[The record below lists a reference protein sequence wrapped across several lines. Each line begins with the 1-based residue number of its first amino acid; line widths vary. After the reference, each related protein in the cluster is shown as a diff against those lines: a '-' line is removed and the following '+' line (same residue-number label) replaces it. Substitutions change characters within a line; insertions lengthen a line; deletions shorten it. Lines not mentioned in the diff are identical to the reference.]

1 MSTANRNKLGATTLV
16 LVVLAFVVAVVATN
30 VWLRGVRIDLTE
42 NNLYTLGE
50 GTQAVLDGIEE
61 PINLYF
67 FFSNEATEQL
77 PSLRAYATRV
87 REMLEEIE
95 DNAPSGKLVLNVV
108 DPLPFSEEEDRA
120 EQLGLQAANIG
131 PAGEAVY
138 FGLAGTN
145 SVGATDRIPF
155 FQPDPRKEAF
165 LEYDIARLIYNLAN
179 PDKTVVGLL
188 TSAPIGGGFD
198 PATQQPSQPWVIVDQ
213 AKQVLEVRTLPTSAV
228 AIDSDVDVLWIVH
241 PQGLD
246 ESTLYAI
253 DQFVMRGGRALVF
266 VDPQAEILAGAN
278 PSGLPFGGA
287 PSSSTLDRLF
297 EAWGVK
303 FDTSNVV
310 TDNRYAL
317 SIGGRFQPMRHIG
330 LLGLDGQAMSQDD
343 PITSGLN
350 SVNVGLAGHFE
361 LAEGAMAKLTPLITS
376 SVESALMSSD
386 RFQFLP
392 DPEELLSS
400 FTPTGKEYVIAARLE
415 GPLTSAFPDGPPG
428 GDDKADEESEAED
441 SADDAAED
449 EEGQE
454 QSVDAALEN
463 AHLASTE
470 NANLVLVGDVDILSD
485 RLWVQAQNFLGQRLL
500 TAFANNGDFVT
511 NALDNLSGS
520 AALIGLRSRAT
531 YTRPFTTVEE
541 LRRRADLEFRATEQR
556 LEAELTQ
563 TEQRLSELQAA
574 RGDAGNSLLMTPEQ
588 QAEIQRFLDEQVR
601 IRQELRAV
609 RRNLDADIDRL
620 GNWLKAINIA
630 LVPILL
636 TIAALG
642 VVVVRRRRKARP

>member
-1 MSTANRNKLGATTLV
+1 
-16 LVVLAFVVAVVATN
+16 
-30 VWLRGVRIDLTE
+30 
-42 NNLYTLGE
+42 
-50 GTQAVLDGIEE
+50 
-61 PINLYF
+61 
-67 FFSNEATEQL
+67 
-77 PSLRAYATRV
+77 
-87 REMLEEIE
+87 
-95 DNAPSGKLVLNVV
+95 
-108 DPLPFSEEEDRA
+108 
-120 EQLGLQAANIG
+120 
-131 PAGEAVY
+131 
-138 FGLAGTN
+138 
-145 SVGATDRIPF
+145 
-155 FQPDPRKEAF
+155 
-165 LEYDIARLIYNLAN
+165 
-179 PDKTVVGLL
+179 L
-188 TSAPIGGGFD
+188 TSAPVGGGFD

-213 AKQVLEVRTLPTSAV
+213 AKQVLEVRTLPASAV

-241 PQGLD
+241 PQMLD

-253 DQFVMRGGRALVF
+253 DQFVMRGGRALIF

-287 PSSSTLDRLF
+287 PATSTLDRLF
-297 EAWGVK
+297 DAWGVE
-303 FDTSNVV
+303 FDTANVV

-330 LLGLDGQAMSQDD
+330 LLGLDSQAMSQDD

-350 SVNVGLAGHFE
+350 SVNLGLAGHFE
-361 LAEGAMAKLTPLITS
+361 LAEGATAKLTPLLTS
-376 SVESALMSSD
+376 SVESALMPAD

-392 DPEELLSS
+392 DPEELLNG
-400 FTPTGKEYVIAARLE
+400 FTPSGKEYVLAARLE
-415 GPLTSAFPDGPPG
+415 GPLKSAFPDGPPAG
-428 GDDKADEESEAED
+428 GDDAASD
-441 SADDAAED
+441 SDDAASGDAAENA
-449 EEGQE
+449 EGRE
-454 QSVDAALEN
+454 QPVDAALES
-463 AHLASTE
+463 AHLASTD
-470 NANLVLVGDVDILSD
+470 NANLVLVGDVDMLSD

-574 RGDAGNSLLMTPEQ
+574 RSDAGNSLLMTPEQ

-620 GNWLKAINIA
+620 GTWLKAINIA
-630 LVPILL
+630 LVPVLL
-636 TIAALG
+636 TIFALG
-642 VVVVRRRRKARP
+642 VVVVRRRRKART